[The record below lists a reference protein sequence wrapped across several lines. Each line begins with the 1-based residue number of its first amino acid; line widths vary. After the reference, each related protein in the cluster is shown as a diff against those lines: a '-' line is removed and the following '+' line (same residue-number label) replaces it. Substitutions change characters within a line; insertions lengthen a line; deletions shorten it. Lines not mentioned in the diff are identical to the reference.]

1 VAGLESQLISVIKR
15 IFYMVSRLI
24 LLFSMALSGCTSL
37 SKVYLESAELVKSSY
52 LITTGETSRSSQ
64 WVLPRGTRFYLA
76 RNNVLTELNLKYSD
90 ELTAV
95 ITAAIGHS
103 FRHAAVGLLP
113 ESLPQ
118 ALASADRLA
127 TDFLIFPSI
136 MVWDNSASTWSET
149 FAALRSD
156 NNTQTRPQFGL
167 DSVQLQLV
175 VMHAATGKVF
185 DVVRIDSSSGVL
197 TLYEDTPDKV
207 VLPEL
212 KSFFAGLV
220 AASG

>member
-1 VAGLESQLISVIKR
+1 MMI
-15 IFYMVSRLI
+15 
-24 LLFSMALSGCTSL
+24 SGCTSL
-37 SKVYLESAELVKSSY
+37 SEVYLESAEIIKTSY
-52 LITTGETSRSSQ
+52 LITAGKTTRSSQ

-76 RNNVLTELNLKYSD
+76 RNNTLTKLNSNHSD
-90 ELTAV
+90 ELTRSLME
-95 ITAAIGHS
+95 AIEHS
-103 FRHAAVGLLP
+103 FRSATVGLLP

-118 ALASADRLA
+118 ALRSADRLA

-136 MVWDNSASTWSET
+136 LVWDDNVGTWGET
-149 FAALRSD
+149 FHRLRIGNS
-156 NNTQTRPQFGL
+156 TQTDSRFGL
-167 DSVQLQLV
+167 DSAQLQLV
-175 VMHAATGKVF
+175 VLHAATGKVF
-185 DVVRIDSSSGVL
+185 DVVRIESSGGVL